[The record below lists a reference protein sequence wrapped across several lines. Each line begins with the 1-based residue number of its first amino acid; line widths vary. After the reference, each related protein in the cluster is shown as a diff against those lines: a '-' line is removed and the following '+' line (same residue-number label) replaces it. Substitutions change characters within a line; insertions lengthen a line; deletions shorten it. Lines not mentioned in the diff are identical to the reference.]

1 LADNYDALVGTN
13 PVGISFSEYSLA
25 DPSAWDYLRPVLA
38 ENNGWALFIGT
49 PRGENHFAD
58 LFKMAKDSPE
68 WFAELQTVEDTGAI
82 SLDNI
87 EREKQAGMPAS
98 MISQEFYCSF
108 SSGVAGAFYGSY
120 LDKAQEEG
128 RIGNVAWEPAS
139 SVDTSWDLGF
149 GDSTAIW
156 FYQRVRKELRIIDY
170 LEASGV
176 GLEWYAK
183 ELDRKPY
190 SYGSHTLPHDAAVR
204 ELGSGRSRVEI
215 LRGLGI
221 GIAAVRSILNRCWF
235 DESKCAQGLKALRSY
250 RTEYNPKAQVFK
262 PTPIHDWTS
271 HAADAFRYL
280 AVGLERIDRRER
292 NRNSVL
298 WAETSAGRYQV

>member
-1 LADNYDALVGTN
+1 
-13 PVGISFSEYSLA
+13 
-25 DPSAWDYLRPVLA
+25 
-38 ENNGWALFIGT
+38 
-49 PRGENHFAD
+49 
-58 LFKMAKDSPE
+58 
-68 WFAELQTVEDTGAI
+68 LQTVEDTGAI

-98 MISQEFYCSF
+98 MVSQEFYCSF

-204 ELGSGRSRVEI
+204 ELGSGRSRVEA

-250 RTEYNPKAQVFK
+250 RTEWMLARDQAFCAAMEANPDCLPKSRS
-262 PTPIHDWTS
+262 PDRSRRTPELPWVHCFGVS
-271 HAADAFRYL
+271 LPVVGFRRS
-280 AVGLERIDRRER
+280 G
-292 NRNSVL
+292 
-298 WAETSAGRYQV
+298 